1 MIMEVIYIR
10 EISRNST
17 IETSKMHLGV
27 AIMTSSK
34 TVGL

>member
-1 MIMEVIYIR
+1 MIMEVRSIR
-10 EISRNST
+10 EIPKNYIIR
-17 IETSKMHLGV
+17 TSKMHLGV